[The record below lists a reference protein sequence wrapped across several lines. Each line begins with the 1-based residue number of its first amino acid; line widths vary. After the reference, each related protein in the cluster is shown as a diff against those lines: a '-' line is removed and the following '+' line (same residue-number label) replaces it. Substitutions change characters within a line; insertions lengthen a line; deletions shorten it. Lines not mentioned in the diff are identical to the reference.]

1 MKYFSLIQNY
11 ISYTQWVSMLH
22 SWLRVFCIKMVNKGE
37 ENNNLEEV
45 TRLLEWDC
53 SSNKFLLNRGTVF
66 AQSLMWWWFVF
77 FCWYSNT
84 FSYIVKSN
92 LMPSTSRVTV
102 GLENWKYQ
110 VTIQNVSLDTTVE
123 YNDRKIFSRNHFLII
138 PWIILMQLN
147 FSCV

>member
-1 MKYFSLIQNY
+1 
-11 ISYTQWVSMLH
+11 
-22 SWLRVFCIKMVNKGE
+22 
-37 ENNNLEEV
+37 
-45 TRLLEWDC
+45 
-53 SSNKFLLNRGTVF
+53 
-66 AQSLMWWWFVF
+66 
-77 FCWYSNT
+77 
-84 FSYIVKSN
+84 
-92 LMPSTSRVTV
+92 MPSTSRVTV

>member
-1 MKYFSLIQNY
+1 MLRQHIILTRKSTFYKKEPLKFHHSLFKPFFKDSEINGKKNKFLVKYFSLIQNY

-53 SSNKFLLNRGTVF
+53 SSNKYLLNRGTVF

-77 FCWYSNT
+77 FVNIAILFRISSNP
-84 FSYIVKSN
+84 IWCHR
-92 LMPSTSRVTV
+92 LP
-102 GLENWKYQ
+102 E
-110 VTIQNVSLDTTVE
+110 
-123 YNDRKIFSRNHFLII
+123 
-138 PWIILMQLN
+138 
-147 FSCV
+147 